1 MDRTPAWQRAAYGR
15 NDHPQP
21 AGEANAFSDELIVA
35 LNMILRRF
43 DASQPS
49 SRASLLDSCTS
60 ANLGNAKS
68 SSVSADRKVMA
79 LTAPTSCE
87 RLRLDAARTLDT
99 RNLPTNADA
108 MPRTSDIVEHAIGL
122 VKAEARKVGLWDGPT
137 ASALPDRL
145 SRLGYGG
152 SRRNILTTAPSTLV
166 SIQ

>member
-87 RLRLDAARTLDT
+87 RLRHDAARTLDT
-99 RNLPTNADA
+99 RNLPIGSRTTNADA
-108 MPRTSDIVEHAIGL
+108 IAPISDIVDHTIGL
-122 VKAEARKVGLWDGPT
+122 VKAEAWACGMHRQRRPAGSTEYTRLWQK
-137 ASALPDRL
+137 A
-145 SRLGYGG
+145 GG
-152 SRRNILTTAPSTLV
+152 KS
-166 SIQ
+166 